1 MGTITSS
8 GVGSGI
14 DIEGLVSKL
23 VSAEGATKQTLLA
36 QQEATTQARIS
47 AYGSLKSALAQ
58 IQTAAGT
65 LKDANVF
72 RSRSTTVGDDKVM
85 TASAGPAA
93 APGTYNVEVVR
104 LAQGAKLVSGVYAT
118 SAATVGTGSLTLT
131 TGGKAFTVDLTAAN
145 GTLAGI
151 RDAING
157 STKNSGIAAS
167 IVTANDGARLVLTST
182 GTGVANSVT
191 VTASGGDGGLNALVY
206 DPGGGTTNL
215 TQLQAAQDARVIVDG
230 FTYDSSSNSVTGALD
245 GVTLDLKTATATGVT
260 IPVSVKI
267 DNSGV
272 KKTISA
278 FVTSYN
284 QALTSL
290 RTLGAYDASTKQGGP
305 LLGDPTLRGVISALR
320 NEVGASAAALAGNRY
335 TVLSDIGITTNLDGS
350 LKFDDAKV
358 ATALNADPAAV
369 QRLFSSDGGVAKRL
383 DQTVANFTKASGLLD
398 SRTTGLQST
407 IKDIGRRQEALNAQ
421 LISYEKRIRAQFTA
435 MDVMIANLKQTGQN
449 LLSQLGSISTGNN

>member
-14 DIEGLVSKL
+14 DIEGLVTKL
-23 VSAEGATKQTLLA
+23 VSAEGAAKQTQLA
-36 QQEATTQARIS
+36 RQEATTQARIS

-58 IQTAAGT
+58 IQSAAGT
-65 LKDANVF
+65 LKDPNVF
-72 RSRSTTVGDDKVM
+72 RSRSATVGDDKVM
-85 TASAGPAA
+85 SVSAGATA

-104 LAQGAKLVSGVYAT
+104 LAQGAKLVSGAYAT
-118 SAATVGTGSLTLT
+118 AGTSVGTGALTLT
-131 TGGKAFTVDLTAAN
+131 TNGKSFTVDLTAAN

-151 RDAING
+151 RDAINA
-157 STKNSGIAAS
+157 STSNSGIAAT
-167 IVTANDGARLVLTST
+167 IVTANDGARLVLTSSS
-182 GTGVANSVT
+182 TGVANSIT

-206 DPGGGTTNL
+206 DPSGGTTNL

-230 FTYDSSSNSVTGALD
+230 FTYDSRTNSVTGALD
-245 GVTLDLKTATATGVT
+245 GVTLDLKTTTATGVT
-260 IPVSVKI
+260 TPVTVKV

-278 FVTSYN
+278 FVTAYN
-284 QALTSL
+284 QALSSL
-290 RTLGAYDASTKQGGP
+290 RSLGAYDAATKQGGP
-305 LLGDPTLRGVISALR
+305 LVGDATLRGVVAGLR
-320 NEVGASAAALAGNRY
+320 NEVGAPAAALAGNRY

-358 ATALNADPAAV
+358 TAALSADPAAV

-383 DQTVANFTKASGLLD
+383 DRLVVDFTKTGGLVD

-407 IKDIGRRQEALNAQ
+407 IKDIGRRQEALNTQ
-421 LISYEKRIRAQFTA
+421 LVAYEKRVRAQFTA
-435 MDVMIANLKQTGQN
+435 MDTLIAQMKQTGQN
-449 LLSQLGSISTGNN
+449 LLAQLGSISTGN